1 MKSIKVSFDASGR
14 VLSDIDEGFQHLS
27 PSQKNRFLEYVGL
40 ERVSSFNGYGV
51 NTQALDQGELIRFY
65 KDSDGEWTWERIHA
79 TDAVP
84 TGSYVGSIPAHFT
97 ATFDPSDDCC
107 WESDVISA
115 SDGKKFRFCGDGFDS
130 LLEIGLTG
138 NRRPMS
144 SKLEHLLRHPDTLEN
159 SVAEINEELDAEER
173 EHYW

>member
-1 MKSIKVSFDASGR
+1 MKVIEVAYLVSKRSY
-14 VLSDIDEGFQHLS
+14 SEIDEGFGQLS
-27 PSQKNRFLEYVGL
+27 SSHRNRFLEYAGL
-40 ERVSSFNGYGV
+40 EAVSSFNGYGV
-51 NTQALDQGELIRFY
+51 SILALDEGELIRFY
-65 KDSDGEWTWERIHA
+65 KDSDGEWTWEGHLA
-79 TDAVP
+79 EDLVP
-84 TGSYVGSIPAHFT
+84 SGSYVGSIPAEFT

-115 SDGKKFRFCGDGFDS
+115 SDGKEFRFCGDGFDS

-138 NRRPMS
+138 KRRPMS
-144 SKLEHLLRHPDTLEN
+144 SKLEHLLRHPDTLEG